1 MHRAILVLAALAA
14 SSLTGSRAAAQEA
27 LLVVLNK
34 AGDEAALVDPA
45 TYEVVDRLPTGVG
58 PHEVAIS
65 PDGRFAYVSDY
76 GGETPGNTLTV
87 LDLVDRDVVAAYGLV
102 NYTRPHGIATSA
114 DGSVLWV
121 TAEGARAVLELDTAT
136 GEIRHVWRTG
146 QNVSHMV
153 AATPDESKLYVANI
167 GSGSVSVID
176 RAGGSVTTVP
186 TGAGAEGIAVS
197 PDGREAW
204 ATNRGEGTVSVIEV
218 ETDEVVATFP
228 SGGEVPI
235 RVAFTPDGAEA
246 WVSNAGSDAVT
257 VFRTADRTL
266 DATLEVGAVP
276 VGILISPD
284 GSRAFVANTRADRVT
299 VFDVASRQR
308 IEAFT
313 TGTEP
318 DGMAWRG
325 GSLDSRAPSEE

>member
-1 MHRAILVLAALAA
+1 MDRAILVLAAMAA
-14 SSLTGSRAAAQEA
+14 SSLTGPPVAAQEP

-34 AGDEAALVDPA
+34 ADDEAALVDPA

-65 PDGRFAYVSDY
+65 PDGRLAYVSDY
-76 GGETPGNTLTV
+76 GRDTPGNTITV
-87 LDLVDRDVVAAYGLV
+87 LDLADRQVTATYGLV
-102 NYTRPHGIATSA
+102 NYTRPHGIAASA

-121 TAEGARAVLELDTAT
+121 TAEGARAVLELDAAT
-136 GEIRHVWRTG
+136 GRIRQVWRTG

-176 RAGGSVTTVP
+176 RGNGSVTTVP

-204 ATNRGEGTVSVIEV
+204 VSNRGEGTVSVIDV
-218 ETDEVVATFP
+218 GTDQVVATIP

-235 RVAFTPDGAEA
+235 RIAFTPDGAEA

-257 VFRTADRTL
+257 VFRTAGRAL

-276 VGILISPD
+276 VGIVISPD

-299 VFDVASRQR
+299 VFDVDSRQR
-308 IEAFT
+308 IDAFS

-325 GSLDSRAPSEE
+325 GFRDPRTPTEE